1 METTSFVL
9 GMLTIIGLVFLAA
22 VVLGMVKI
30 YTLIKRLE
38 DLEEQI
44 VNDQRNYNH
53 DQERLDRR
61 IEGDTSNIH
70 ERISSGC
77 QENYNNLEQQRK
89 EILSYVDS
97 RFDKLQTKP
106 KEAIKTNLS

>member
-44 VNDQRNYNH
+44 INDQRNYNH
-53 DQERLDRR
+53 DQERLDSR
-61 IEGDTSNIH
+61 IEEYMSHIH
-70 ERISSGC
+70 ERISSEG
-77 QENYNNLEQQRK
+77 QENYTNFEQQRK

>member
-61 IEGDTSNIH
+61 IEEYTSHIH
-70 ERISSGC
+70 ERISSEG
-77 QENYNNLEQQRK
+77 QENYTNFEQQRK

>member
-1 METTSFVL
+1 
-9 GMLTIIGLVFLAA
+9 MLTIIGLVFLAA

-38 DLEEQI
+38 GLEDRI
-44 VNDQRNYNH
+44 DNDQRNYGQ
-53 DQERLDRR
+53 DLERLDRR

-70 ERISSGC
+70 ERISSGY

>member
-38 DLEEQI
+38 GLEDRI
-44 VNDQRNYNH
+44 DNDQRNYGQ
-53 DQERLDRR
+53 DLERLDRR
-61 IEGDTSNIH
+61 IERDTSNIH

>member
-1 METTSFVL
+1 
-9 GMLTIIGLVFLAA
+9 MLTIIGLVFLAA
-22 VVLGMVKI
+22 IVLGMVKI

-61 IEGDTSNIH
+61 IEEYMSHIH
-70 ERISSGC
+70 ERISSEG
-77 QENYNNLEQQRK
+77 QENYTNFEQQRK

>member
-1 METTSFVL
+1 
-9 GMLTIIGLVFLAA
+9 
-22 VVLGMVKI
+22 MVKI

-61 IEGDTSNIH
+61 IEEYMSHIH
-70 ERISSGC
+70 ERISSEG
-77 QENYNNLEQQRK
+77 QENYTNFEQQRK

>member
-22 VVLGMVKI
+22 IVLGMVKI

-53 DQERLDRR
+53 DQERIDRR
-61 IEGDTSNIH
+61 IEEYMSHIH
-70 ERISSGC
+70 ERISSEC
-77 QENYNNLEQQRK
+77 QENYTNFEQQRK

>member
-1 METTSFVL
+1 
-9 GMLTIIGLVFLAA
+9 MLTIIGLVFLAA

-38 DLEEQI
+38 GLEDRI
-44 VNDQRNYNH
+44 DNDQRNYGQ
-53 DQERLDRR
+53 DLERLDRR

>member
-61 IEGDTSNIH
+61 IEEYMSHIH
-70 ERISSGC
+70 EIISSEG
-77 QENYNNLEQQRK
+77 QENYTNFEQQRK

>member
-38 DLEEQI
+38 GLEDRI
-44 VNDQRNYNH
+44 DNDQRNYGQ
-53 DQERLDRR
+53 DLERLDRR

-106 KEAIKTNLS
+106 KEAIKANLS

>member
-1 METTSFVL
+1 METASFVL

-22 VVLGMVKI
+22 VVLGIVKI
-30 YTLIKRLE
+30 YALIKRLE

-44 VNDQRNYNH
+44 VNDQRNYSQ
-53 DQERLDRR
+53 DQDRLDRR
-61 IEGDTSNIH
+61 IEENTSHIH
-70 ERISSGC
+70 ERISREG
-77 QENYNNLEQQRK
+77 QENYSNLEQQRK

-106 KEAIKTNLS
+106 KEALKS

>member
-38 DLEEQI
+38 GLEDRI
-44 VNDQRNYNH
+44 DNDQRNYGQ
-53 DQERLDRR
+53 DLERLDRR

-70 ERISSGC
+70 ERISSEC

>member
-61 IEGDTSNIH
+61 IEEYMSHIH
-70 ERISSGC
+70 ERISSEG
-77 QENYNNLEQQRK
+77 QENYTNFEQQRK

>member
-38 DLEEQI
+38 GLEDRI
-44 VNDQRNYNH
+44 DNDQRNYGQ
-53 DQERLDRR
+53 DLERLDRR

-70 ERISSGC
+70 EIISSVC

-106 KEAIKTNLS
+106 KEAIKANLS

>member
-38 DLEEQI
+38 GLEDRI
-44 VNDQRNYNH
+44 DNDQRNYGQ
-53 DQERLDRR
+53 DLERLDRR
-61 IEGDTSNIH
+61 IERDTSNIH

-106 KEAIKTNLS
+106 KEAIKANLS

>member
-38 DLEEQI
+38 GLEDRI
-44 VNDQRNYNH
+44 DNDQRNYGQ
-53 DQERLDRR
+53 DLERLDRR

-70 ERISSGC
+70 EIISSGC

>member
-1 METTSFVL
+1 MEITSFVL

-38 DLEEQI
+38 GLEDRI
-44 VNDQRNYNH
+44 DNDQRNYGQ
-53 DQERLDRR
+53 DLERLDRR

>member
-30 YTLIKRLE
+30 YALIKRLE

-44 VNDQRNYNH
+44 VNDQRNYSQ
-53 DQERLDRR
+53 DQDRLDRR
-61 IEGDTSNIH
+61 IEENTSHIH
-70 ERISSGC
+70 ERISREG
-77 QENYNNLEQQRK
+77 QENYSNLEQQRK

-97 RFDKLQTKP
+97 RFDKLQIKP
-106 KEAIKTNLS
+106 KEALKS

>member
-61 IEGDTSNIH
+61 IEEYTSNIH

-77 QENYNNLEQQRK
+77 QENYTNLEQQRK

-106 KEAIKTNLS
+106 KEAIKANLS

>member
-1 METTSFVL
+1 
-9 GMLTIIGLVFLAA
+9 MLTIIGLVFLAA

-44 VNDQRNYNH
+44 VNDQRNYGQ
-53 DQERLDRR
+53 DLERLDRR

>member
-38 DLEEQI
+38 GLEDRI
-44 VNDQRNYNH
+44 DNDQRNYGQ
-53 DQERLDRR
+53 DLERLDRR

-70 ERISSGC
+70 EIISSGC

-106 KEAIKTNLS
+106 KEAIKANLS

>member
-22 VVLGMVKI
+22 VVLGIVKI
-30 YTLIKRLE
+30 YALIKRLE

-61 IEGDTSNIH
+61 IEEDTSHIH
-70 ERISSGC
+70 ERISREG
-77 QENYNNLEQQRK
+77 QENYTNLEQQRK

-106 KEAIKTNLS
+106 KEALKS

>member
-38 DLEEQI
+38 GLEDRI
-44 VNDQRNYNH
+44 DNDQRNYGQ
-53 DQERLDRR
+53 DLERLDRR

>member
-1 METTSFVL
+1 
-9 GMLTIIGLVFLAA
+9 
-22 VVLGMVKI
+22 MVKI

-38 DLEEQI
+38 GLEDRI
-44 VNDQRNYNH
+44 DNDQRNYGQ

-61 IEGDTSNIH
+61 IEEYTSHIH
-70 ERISSGC
+70 ERILSEG
-77 QENYNNLEQQRK
+77 QENYTNFEQQRK

-106 KEAIKTNLS
+106 KEAIKANLS

>member
-1 METTSFVL
+1 
-9 GMLTIIGLVFLAA
+9 MLTIIGLVFLAA

-61 IEGDTSNIH
+61 IEEYMSHIH
-70 ERISSGC
+70 ERISSEG
-77 QENYNNLEQQRK
+77 QENYTNFEQQRK